1 MFPRVDESLVVL
13 NGLIVSVGM
22 AVVNFIC
29 GLTVGQEI
37 FMALRLE
44 DKKALVKEVNAVAG
58 DSVTAVAAEYRGLSV
73 AEMTE
78 LRKQAR
84 NAGVYMRVVKN
95 TLARRAVVG
104 TEFECMQDTL
114 NGPLLLAFAKD
125 DPGAAAR
132 VIKDFAK
139 GHDALQAVSLS
150 AGGQL
155 LPGSDLAKLASLPT
169 LDQARAMMLGVLL
182 APMTKLVGT
191 LAEAPA
197 MLVRTLNARGEQ
209 EAA

>member
-1 MFPRVDESLVVL
+1 
-13 NGLIVSVGM
+13 
-22 AVVNFIC
+22 
-29 GLTVGQEI
+29 
-37 FMALRLE
+37 MALKLE

-58 DSVTAVAAEYRGLSV
+58 DSITAVAAEYRGLSV

-104 TEFECMQDTL
+104 TEFECMQETL
-114 NGPLLLAFAKD
+114 TGPILLAFSKD

-139 GHDALQAVSLS
+139 GHDALQAVSL
-150 AGGQL
+150 AVGGTV
-155 LPGSDLAKLASLPT
+155 LPASDLSTLADLPT
-169 LDQARAMMLGVLL
+169 LDQARAMLLGVFM
-182 APMTKLVGT
+182 APMSQLVRT
-191 LAEAPA
+191 LAEPSA
-197 MLVRTLNARGEQ
+197 MLARTLNARGEQ

>member
-1 MFPRVDESLVVL
+1 
-13 NGLIVSVGM
+13 
-22 AVVNFIC
+22 
-29 GLTVGQEI
+29 
-37 FMALRLE
+37 MALRLE

-104 TEFECMQDTL
+104 TEFECMQETL
-114 NGPLLLAFAKD
+114 TGPILLAFSKD

-139 GHDALQAVSLS
+139 GHDALQAVSL
-150 AGGQL
+150 AVGGTV
-155 LPGSDLAKLASLPT
+155 LPASDLNTLANLPT
-169 LDQARAMMLGVLL
+169 LDQARAMLLGVFM
-182 APMTKLVGT
+182 APMSQLVRT
-191 LAEAPA
+191 LAEPSA
-197 MLVRTLNARGEQ
+197 MLARTLNARGEQ